1 MLRYWLTSLSL
12 TALALVAH
20 GETVVADSL
29 YSLTIDTPLQEMI
42 YHLRFRPDKNN
53 DAKISLYWNYI
64 DSDSCFRA
72 EFIIPSLMSLDNTDK
87 AMVDCNMAEQ
97 IIFL

>member
-72 EFIIPSLMSLDNTDK
+72 EFIIPSLMSLDNTD
-87 AMVDCNMAEQ
+87 
-97 IIFL
+97 

>member
-53 DAKISLYWNYI
+53 DARYRSIGIILTLT
-64 DSDSCFRA
+64 RA
-72 EFIIPSLMSLDNTDK
+72 SAPNLSYPR
-87 AMVDCNMAEQ
+87 
-97 IIFL
+97 